1 MMAAFLAAGPANAV
15 YAAEPNGSWVNLD
28 GNWYWK
34 KTDGTAYIGW
44 LYTGD
49 VGTWDENEFVTV
61 SGRRDDMIVSAGE
74 NIYPAQIEAVLN
86 EHPKVAESAVIGIP
100 DKLRG
105 EVVAAYVVAKEP
117 SLTVE
122 ELKDYCTHSP
132 MLSSYKWPRIY
143 NIVDSLPHTATGKI
157 MHRALRKQK

>member
-1 MMAAFLAAGPANAV
+1 YNNPEMTEQKFYKGF
-15 YAAEPNGSWVNLD
+15 
-28 GNWYWK
+28 
-34 KTDGTAYIGW
+34 

-61 SGRRDDMIVSAGE
+61 RGRKDDMIVSAGE
-74 NIYPAQIEAVLN
+74 NIYPPQIEAVLN
-86 EHPKVAESAVIGIP
+86 DHPKVAESAVIGAP

-105 EVVAAYVVAKEP
+105 EVVAAYVVPSDP

-122 ELKDYCTHSP
+122 ELKEYCTNSP